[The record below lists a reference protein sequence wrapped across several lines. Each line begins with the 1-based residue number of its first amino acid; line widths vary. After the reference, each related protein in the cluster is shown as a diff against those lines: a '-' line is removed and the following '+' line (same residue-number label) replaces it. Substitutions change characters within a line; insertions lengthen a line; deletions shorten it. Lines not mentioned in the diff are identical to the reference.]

1 MNFYI
6 QPHLARR
13 AATAVLAAMVAFAAI
28 PLSAEPLSA
37 KASRRAA
44 AKIERIASGKLP
56 AGETLAL
63 TDTELDSYLRF
74 DYASR
79 IPPGMR
85 DIDISFLEDEAVVSG
100 WVDVAKASAG
110 RGASAGYL
118 MTTLFG
124 GEQAFEARCRFTSSN
139 GLGKLQVESFRLGE
153 RRLEG
158 PMLEYLV
165 NTLAGDQLDGFRLGE
180 PMPLDNNLKQVNIEA
195 GRLVVIAK

>member
-1 MNFYI
+1 MRIHI
-6 QPHLARR
+6 QPRPLYR
-13 AATAVLAAMVAFAAI
+13 AVTAALAVLIAFAAT
-28 PLSAEPLSA
+28 PVSAEALSA

-63 TDTELDSYLRF
+63 TETELGSYLRY

-100 WVDVAKASAG
+100 WVDLAKVSAG

-118 MTTLFG
+118 ITMLFG

-139 GLGKLQVESFRLGE
+139 GLGQLEVESFRLGE

-180 PMPLDNNLKQVNIEA
+180 PMPLGNNLKQVSIEP

>member
-1 MNFYI
+1 MSTNQQARF
-6 QPHLARR
+6 PHR
-13 AATAVLAAMVAFAAI
+13 APTAALVALIAFAAT
-28 PLSAEPLSA
+28 PLSSEPLSP

-44 AKIERIASGKLP
+44 AKIEQISAGKLP

-63 TDTELDSYLRF
+63 TETELSSYLRY

-85 DIDISFLEDEAVVSG
+85 DIDVSFLDDEAVVSG

-139 GLGKLQVESFRLGE
+139 GLGKLEVESFRLGE

-180 PMPLDNNLKQVNIEA
+180 LMPLDNNLKQVRLEP
-195 GRLVVIAK
+195 GRLVVLAK